1 MRMWV
6 VGWDGPVIDCQIRLR
21 KALIVAFIPVQ
32 NALNTMPVKWGF
44 NRTEV
49 ARRHCAGPLHVGQFL
64 PVFRVVK
71 NSVRSLQRL
80 GQATLPNVQP

>member
-1 MRMWV
+1 MRMCV
-6 VGWDGPVIDCQIRLR
+6 VGKGGPVVDCQVTLR
-21 KALIVAFIPVQ
+21 KALIVTFIPVQ

-64 PVFRVVK
+64 PAFRVVK

-80 GQATLPNVQP
+80 GQATLSNAQP